1 MWNEPQLVGWV
12 GDGAL
17 RMEVA
22 RVERRRDDLVAEGT
36 QLGEVYGLHYRLEP
50 GVLTVQ
56 LIGEAQHVIELGDA
70 DFFDLAWSPLFNSLP
85 VLRDG
90 LLAVGPERAYRMRW
104 VDVPSL
110 QTHSSE
116 QWYRPDGGGQVG
128 FRAGDFT
135 AQIQFDED
143 GFVRDYPDL
152 ARRLSG

>member
-1 MWNEPQLVGWV
+1 MANDPLTLSWV

-22 RVERRRDDLVAEGT
+22 RVERRGSDLVADGMH
-36 QLGEVYGLHYRLEP
+36 LGAGYGLAYRLEP

-56 LIGEAQHVIELGDA
+56 LIGENPRVIELGDA

-90 LLAVGPERAYRMRW
+90 LLNAGPQHSYRMRW

-110 QTHSSE
+110 QVQWSE
-116 QWYRPDGGGQVG
+116 QRYQPYGDGKVG
-128 FRAGDFT
+128 FRAGPFS
-135 AQIQFDED
+135 AQLQFDED
-143 GFVRDYPDL
+143 GFVRSYPDL
-152 ARRLSG
+152 ARRI